1 MSTKHKHE
9 KKTNVIN
16 RTTSETLRL
25 GEVQPVPS
33 LPQVSRKKIQNSS
46 SSFQITAVTRTD
58 GDDSADDLDTDDIS
72 RVTDNE
78 TPSFS
83 EDSRDTDDHHSEP
96 AAVEP
101 MQVDFKPKP
110 APAEPMQVDVKPK
123 PATEEPMQVDV
134 KPKPPDERFKIVKV
148 PSTLPLSRGRWVCV
162 DYFDEAAETGL
173 KPEHSSTS
181 HPGDAYSSHFA
192 MQPNL
197 NVATKPAGT
206 MKGFPQGFS
215 STLASNGADTAS
227 FTDQE
232 MAQAQPQA
240 ANQPST
246 GQKGDILS
254 DIKVALTSA
263 PATNSRSAP
272 NNNNIDRKIEEALDA
287 VKTHLML
294 AVHKEVDFLKT
305 RVSTLEG
312 RVNELEIE
320 NSILRVNYL
329 LFKS

>member
-246 GQKGDILS
+246 GQKFLSVLGTRNISRAIAPELLRSFFQGDILS

-272 NNNNIDRKIEEALDA
+272 NNNNIDRKIEEAL
-287 VKTHLML
+287 
-294 AVHKEVDFLKT
+294 
-305 RVSTLEG
+305 VSEFRYFAANT
-312 RVNELEIE
+312 
-320 NSILRVNYL
+320 
-329 LFKS
+329 